1 MLFTFKFHVE
11 TPGFK
16 YIRRKALHELL
27 CVSSFAP
34 LREIK
39 LHLCFGKIIL
49 MKVAVLGAGMVGSA
63 IAMDLASRHH
73 VTAFDVSNVNLE
85 LLKKRNAR
93 VETQQADLRDY
104 ASYPILLAP
113 FDILVTAV
121 PGFMGYKTLEASIN
135 CGKNIVDISFF
146 PEDVLKLDQLAKEK
160 EVTVITDC
168 GVAPGMSNFIVGRFN
183 EEMTIEAIEIYVGGL
198 PKVRKKPFQYKAPFS
213 PADVI
218 EEYTRPARLMENGH
232 IIVRPALSEVEWIH
246 FDEIG
251 TLEAFNTDGLRS
263 LLYTMPH
270 IKNQK
275 EKTMRYPGHVEIIRS
290 LKESNFFSET
300 PIDVNGTMIS
310 PLKVTSQILFNEWKL
325 GLEEEELTVMRVRL
339 IGKYDGNSKIIEWN
353 LLDYYENETKVSSMA
368 RTTGYTCTAAVELI
382 AKQLFNEKGV
392 FPPELVGKYKKCFD
406 FVLEYLKERK
416 VNWIKK

>member
-1 MLFTFKFHVE
+1 
-11 TPGFK
+11 
-16 YIRRKALHELL
+16 
-27 CVSSFAP
+27 
-34 LREIK
+34 
-39 LHLCFGKIIL
+39 
-49 MKVAVLGAGMVGSA
+49 MKVAVLGSGMVGSA

-73 VTAFDVSNVNLE
+73 VTAFDVSNTNLE
-85 LLKKRNAR
+85 LLKKRNPR
-93 VETQQADLRDY
+93 IETLEADLRDY
-104 ASYPILLAP
+104 PSYPQLLSS

-146 PEDVLKLDQLAKEK
+146 PEDVLQLDQLAKQK
-160 EVTVITDC
+160 GVTVITDC
-168 GVAPGMSNFIVGRFN
+168 GVAPGMSNFIIGRYN
-183 EEMTIEAIEIYVGGL
+183 EEMKIDALEIYVGGL

-246 FDEIG
+246 FENLG

-275 EKTMRYPGHVEIIRS
+275 EKTMRYPGHVDIIIS
-290 LKESNFFSET
+290 LKESGFFNET
-300 PIDVNGTMIS
+300 PIDINGTKIS

-325 GLEEEELTVMRVRL
+325 GLEEEELTVMKVKL
-339 IGKYDGNSKIIEWN
+339 TGKNDGETKTVEWS
-353 LLDYYENETKVSSMA
+353 LLDFYDHETKVSSMA
-368 RTTGYTCTAAVELI
+368 RTTGYTCTAAVNLL
-382 AKQLFNEKGV
+382 AQNLFNEKGV
-392 FPPELVGKYKKCFD
+392 FPPELVGKHKKCFD
-406 FVLEYLKERK
+406 FVLDYLQERK
-416 VNWIKK
+416 VNWVKSDRL